1 MIAHPVWST
10 WAKFKMAVNQTLV
23 LSYAH
28 DIVDHGFN
36 CSQVE
41 IDDRWSPYY
50 GELRVLRTHSSQM
63 HLVTLHSAVVVTLAP
78 FNAAQVT

>member
-50 GELRVLRTHSSQM
+50 GALRGRVD
-63 HLVTLHSAVVVTLAP
+63 AC
-78 FNAAQVT
+78 AARNRGGHR